1 MIICICGAGGLG
13 HEVLELAKQIN
24 YIEKKWS
31 SYIFVETE
39 KFINNYNN
47 KTDINNILVTT
58 FEKIINRFD
67 KHSVEFIVG
76 VGEPELRKNIAYE
89 ITCKD
94 YHLAT
99 LIHPNVHIPDS
110 TTIGKGVVICSNAYI
125 SCDVTIGNN
134 AYIQPNALVGH
145 NTIIGNNSVI
155 SPSVNIAGACQI
167 GCNTYIGMNACVK
180 EETHIGDDTIIGI
193 ASVVIRDIPSEM
205 IALGN
210 PARPMKKNEERRVFK

>member
-1 MIICICGAGGLG
+1 MILGIYGSGGLG
-13 HEVLELAKQIN
+13 REVLELAKQIN
-24 YIEKKWS
+24 KIQKRWTEVIFIDDMRTENIFQACRVVSYLKLLKEVSSCEIE
-31 SYIFVETE
+31 
-39 KFINNYNN
+39 
-47 KTDINNILVTT
+47 
-58 FEKIINRFD
+58 
-67 KHSVEFIVG
+67 IVIA
-76 VGEPELRKNIAYE
+76 VGEPNDRK
-89 ITCKD
+89 K
-94 YHLAT
+94 LAEKVTSNEYILST
-99 LIHPNVHIPDS
+99 LIHPNVYIPDS
-110 TTIGKGVVICSNAYI
+110 TTIGEGVVICSNAYI